1 MFLLLLAQVLHH
13 RTRFSRTAKE
23 VCCLYCHGST
33 QHSNIHSSS
42 HLCSSRIGRTLTQAL
57 CYMTTLCNVAQM
69 EKSVSL
75 LIHALQVTHHMKHDL
90 KSTTFCH
97 CFFPAELLDKLKFL
111 MISKICNGRKKNRDS
126 LLLLKTPGCSSRKK
140 DPLMPYTNSPGRSC
154 PVYSVVCV
162 RLLGVG
168 VSQFFKF
175 SHFCLQITKY
185 HFLDSLW

>member
-1 MFLLLLAQVLHH
+1 MFLLPLAQVLHL
-13 RTRFSRTAKE
+13 RTRFSRTVKE

-69 EKSVSL
+69 EKSVSR

-97 CFFPAELLDKLKFL
+97 CFSPAELLDKLKFL
-111 MISKICNGRKKNRDS
+111 MISKICNGRKKKIEILFNFSRPPDA
-126 LLLLKTPGCSSRKK
+126 LLEKK
-140 DPLMPYTNSPGRSC
+140 IP
-154 PVYSVVCV
+154 
-162 RLLGVG
+162 
-168 VSQFFKF
+168 
-175 SHFCLQITKY
+175 
-185 HFLDSLW
+185 